1 MIKNLYIENFR
12 GFESFKMEDLGRI
25 TLISGKNN
33 IGKST
38 LLEALFLMMDHT
50 SNDSF
55 MKINGFRGSSISGIQ
70 TLWEPLF
77 YALDTDRQITI
88 KMNDSDST
96 LCLVYKKDQDYI
108 PAEGKGVP
116 DEILAQFRTATKNA
130 YSLFFAFDKND
141 YHEEGH
147 FSMNGI
153 SSMRQISTS
162 LAGNEIMT
170 LKPTQ
175 YINSTFARM
184 TDNVLDGIGK
194 LELKGEKDLI
204 IRILREL
211 DPSVDDILTLAINGL
226 TQLYLRK
233 EGRLIPLQYAGDG
246 IMKLL
251 NICLAIIE
259 RKDGLLLI
267 DEVETGLHYSMYK
280 KLWSI
285 IDKLSEN
292 SRCQIVATTHS
303 YELISAVKDGIE
315 RPSDFSYFRIG
326 QRKNGISSFR
336 YSYEMLSDALLSEM
350 EVR

>member
-1 MIKNLYIENFR
+1 MIKNIYIENFR
-12 GFESFKMEDLGRI
+12 GLQSFKMENLGRI

-33 IGKST
+33 VGKST
-38 LLEALFLMMDHT
+38 LLEALFLFMDHS

-55 MKINGFRGSSISGIQ
+55 IKINGFRGSALSGIQ
-70 TLWEPLF
+70 SLWEPLF
-77 YALDTDRQITI
+77 YGADTNKQITI
-88 KMNDSDST
+88 RIDEEDSSA
-96 LCLVYKKDQDYI
+96 CLLYKKDQDFI
-108 PAEGKGVP
+108 PAESKGVP
-116 DEILAQFRTATKNA
+116 DEVLAQFRTATKNA
-130 YSLFFAFDKND
+130 YSLYFMFDKED

-153 SSMRQISTS
+153 SSLRQISTS
-162 LAGNEIMT
+162 LTGNEIVT

-175 YINSTFARM
+175 YINSAFARM
-184 TDNVLDGIGK
+184 TDNVLDGVGK
-194 LELKGEKDLI
+194 LELRGEKEQIIHILQEMDPYVEDL
-204 IRILREL
+204 
-211 DPSVDDILTLAINGL
+211 LTLAINGI

-233 EGRLIPLQYAGDG
+233 EGKLIPLQYAGDG

-285 IDKLSEN
+285 IDKLSEKAG
-292 SRCQIVATTHS
+292 CQIVATTHS
-303 YELISAVKDGIE
+303 YELISAVKEGIE
-315 RPSDFSYFRIG
+315 RTSDFSYFRMG
-326 QRKNGISSFR
+326 QRKNAISSFK
-336 YSYEMLSDALLSEM
+336 YNYEMLSDALLSEL

>member
-1 MIKNLYIENFR
+1 MIKNVHIENFR

-25 TLISGKNN
+25 TLVSGRNN

-70 TLWEPLF
+70 TLWESLF
-77 YALDTDRQITI
+77 YAMDTDRKITI
-88 KMNDSDST
+88 KVVDSDST
-96 LCLVYKKDQDYI
+96 LSLVYKKDRDYI
-108 PAEGKGVP
+108 PVEGKGVP

-130 YSLFFAFDKND
+130 YSLLFLFDKNE

-153 SSMRQISTS
+153 SSMRQISTC
-162 LAGNEIMT
+162 LVGNEIMT

-175 YINSTFARM
+175 YINSAFARM

-194 LELKGEKDLI
+194 LELNGEKDLI
-204 IRILREL
+204 IRILKEL

-233 EGRLIPLQYAGDG
+233 EGKLIPLQYAGDG

-259 RKDGLLLI
+259 RKNGLLLI

-285 IDKLSEN
+285 IDKLSED
-292 SRCQIVATTHS
+292 SKCQIVATTHS

-315 RPSDFSYFRIG
+315 RTSDFSYFRIG
-326 QRKNGISSFR
+326 QRKNGIGSFR
-336 YSYEMLSDALLSEM
+336 YSYEMLTDALSSEM

>member
-1 MIKNLYIENFR
+1 MIKKLFIENFR

-25 TLISGKNN
+25 TLVSGKNN
-33 IGKST
+33 VGKST
-38 LLEALFLMMDHT
+38 LLEALFLAMDHT

-55 MKINGFRGSSISGIQ
+55 MKINGFRGSSVSGIQ
-70 TLWEPLF
+70 TLWESLF
-77 YALDTDRQITI
+77 YAMDTDRQITI
-88 KMNDSDST
+88 KIVEPDST

-108 PAEGKGVP
+108 PVEGKGLP

-130 YSLFFAFDKND
+130 YSLFFAFDKDD

-162 LAGNEIMT
+162 LAGNEILT

-175 YINSTFARM
+175 YINSAFARM

-204 IRILREL
+204 IRILKEL

-303 YELISAVKDGIE
+303 YELISAVKDGVE
-315 RPSDFSYFRIG
+315 RTSDFSYFRIG

-336 YSYEMLSDALLSEM
+336 YSYEMLTDALLSEM